1 MDENGNEVLLRGYTP
16 GGWLVMEGYM
26 MQSEGTAGAQHEFV
40 EKFTE
45 LVGEEKTNQFFAKW
59 RENHFMQ
66 EDVDS
71 LAAWGF
77 NSIRVPLHYNLFTL
91 PIQEEP
97 NSDQNTWLETGF
109 DIIDN
114 VLEWAEP
121 HQMYVIL
128 DMHAAPGGQGRN
140 SEISDYDPSKP
151 SLWESER
158 NKTKLVQLWKKIA
171 ERYKDNKWIGGYDL
185 INETNWDLPG
195 GVALRDIYERITT
208 EIRGVGDNHILF
220 IEGNDYG
227 NNHAGL
233 TPPWDDNMV
242 YSFHKYWNSTNE
254 NDLDWIL
261 PLRDNY
267 NVPLW
272 MGESGENSNKWYTD
286 AVHLFES
293 NNVGW
298 AWWAIKKL
306 GDIDSAFSVIKNPG
320 YQEIINYWKGEG
332 DKPSEDDA
340 FAAMMKLADNLLI
353 KNCLYRKGIKDALL
367 RQPHT
372 NETIPYNKAQE
383 IPGMV
388 YLSDYD
394 LGKSGFAYYDLDS
407 ADYNLSTGSFQAWNR
422 GCRYRNDGVDIETNN
437 DSKSNGYHVGF
448 VGKGEWIKYTVNVKE
463 AGLYRADFRH
473 ASAADGA
480 RFYLSNKNQNLRYP
494 HIGIVLIEDNCE
506 IGCGATIDRGS
517 MSNTVIGKNTFLDN
531 QIHIAHNV
539 KIGENSIIAGQVGI
553 AGSSIIGSNVRIGG
567 QAGISGHINV
577 GNNVEIGGG
586 SGVIKNIP
594 NNTKVMGYPAKNIRE
609 FLRDNK

>member
-1 MDENGNEVLLRGYTP
+1 
-16 GGWLVMEGYM
+16 MEGYM

-422 GCRYRNDGVDIETNN
+422 GWRYRNDGVDIETNN
-437 DSKSNGYHVGF
+437 DSKSNGYHIGF

-480 RFYLSNKNQNLRYP
+480 RFYLSNSDQNLTS
-494 HIGIVLIEDNCE
+494 VLSTNST
-506 IGCGATIDRGS
+506 GCLLYTSDAAD
-517 MSNTVIGKNTFLDN
+517 
-531 QIHIAHNV
+531 
-539 KIGENSIIAGQVGI
+539 E
-553 AGSSIIGSNVRIGG
+553 
-567 QAGISGHINV
+567 
-577 GNNVEIGGG
+577 
-586 SGVIKNIP
+586 
-594 NNTKVMGYPAKNIRE
+594 
-609 FLRDNK
+609 

>member
-1 MDENGNEVLLRGYTP
+1 
-16 GGWLVMEGYM
+16 
-26 MQSEGTAGAQHEFV
+26 
-40 EKFTE
+40 
-45 LVGEEKTNQFFAKW
+45 
-59 RENHFMQ
+59 
-66 EDVDS
+66 
-71 LAAWGF
+71 
-77 NSIRVPLHYNLFTL
+77 
-91 PIQEEP
+91 
-97 NSDQNTWLETGF
+97 
-109 DIIDN
+109 
-114 VLEWAEP
+114 
-121 HQMYVIL
+121 
-128 DMHAAPGGQGRN
+128 
-140 SEISDYDPSKP
+140 
-151 SLWESER
+151 
-158 NKTKLVQLWKKIA
+158 
-171 ERYKDNKWIGGYDL
+171 
-185 INETNWDLPG
+185 
-195 GVALRDIYERITT
+195 
-208 EIRGVGDNHILF
+208 
-220 IEGNDYG
+220 
-227 NNHAGL
+227 
-233 TPPWDDNMV
+233 MV

-422 GCRYRNDGVDIETNN
+422 GWR
-437 DSKSNGYHVGF
+437 
-448 VGKGEWIKYTVNVKE
+448 
-463 AGLYRADFRH
+463 
-473 ASAADGA
+473 
-480 RFYLSNKNQNLRYP
+480 LSL
-494 HIGIVLIEDNCE
+494 
-506 IGCGATIDRGS
+506 
-517 MSNTVIGKNTFLDN
+517 
-531 QIHIAHNV
+531 IHI
-539 KIGENSIIAGQVGI
+539 
-553 AGSSIIGSNVRIGG
+553 
-567 QAGISGHINV
+567 
-577 GNNVEIGGG
+577 
-586 SGVIKNIP
+586 
-594 NNTKVMGYPAKNIRE
+594 
-609 FLRDNK
+609 